1 MNHKVGSQ
9 IQLSIVIK
17 LNMRA
22 TKWTLLLLLIKKKFN
37 LLQKQKKSY
46 KESNEEIYRM
56 KKNCLTIFLAR
67 HKLDGTLE

>member
-1 MNHKVGSQ
+1 MDF
-9 IQLSIVIK
+9 I
-17 LNMRA
+17 
-22 TKWTLLLLLIKKKFN
+22 TTTDKKKFN